1 MGCLRSSDVLLRLFA
16 VFIFFAFLYA
26 PHLPAAARGASEG
39 SGSKLS
45 LPRRVDAAIEH
56 ALKEERIVGTVVLV
70 QKDGRLV
77 YSRAAGSLDREKRIP
92 MRKDAI
98 FRLASMTKPLVSVAA
113 LALVDQGK
121 LKLDDAVTKYLD
133 FRPRLA
139 DGREPVITIRHLMT
153 HTAGLDYGFMEAE
166 DGPYHLARV
175 SDGLD
180 MPGLS
185 LEENLSRIASV
196 PLLYEPGSDWQYS
209 VATDVLGAVLAKC
222 AAQPLPELVESL
234 VTGPLAMKDTA
245 FFLPES
251 KRSRLAVPYADGK
264 PPKRMPDEGL
274 TKVRFPGKGY
284 LHFVPARLF
293 DRASFASGGGG
304 LVGTAADYLR
314 FLNSIAGGGAPV
326 LAKESGEAMLS
337 SQTGPLKLK
346 GQPHGWGFGYGY
358 AVLVDREAAR
368 TAHETGTFKWGGA
381 YGHAYFV
388 DRKQKLIILIMTNTA
403 VEGTLGSFPRQV
415 RDAVYEVEV
424 EP

>member
-1 MGCLRSSDVLLRLFA
+1 VKSLSVMLGVYLSLA
-16 VFIFFAFLYA
+16 AFC
-26 PHLPAAARGASEG
+26 GASAQRATPARPLAFESAKG
-39 SGSKLS
+39 KAALGK
-45 LPRRVDAAIEH
+45 RVDQVVAQAIRR
-56 ALKEERIVGTVVLV
+56 KTIVGTVVLV

-77 YSRAAGSLDREKRIP
+77 YSRAAGFLDRENRIP

-98 FRLASMTKPLVSVAA
+98 FRLASMTKPVVSAAA

-121 LKLDDAVTKYLD
+121 LKLDEAVTKYLN

-153 HTAGLDYGFMEAE
+153 HTAGLDYGFMQDE

-209 VATDVLGAVLAKC
+209 VATDVLGAVLEKC
-222 AAQPLPELVESL
+222 AAKPLPELVESL
-234 VTGPLAMKDTA
+234 VTGPLSMKDSS
-245 FFLPES
+245 FSLPAG
-251 KRSRLAVPYADGK
+251 KLRRLAVPYADGK
-264 PPKRMPDEGL
+264 PPVRMPDAEPTL
-274 TKVRFPGKGY
+274 VPFPGKGY

-304 LVGTAADYLR
+304 MIGTAADYLR

-326 LAKESGEAMLS
+326 LRKESGEAMLN
-337 SQTGPLKLK
+337 SQTGALKLK
-346 GQPHGWGFGYGY
+346 GQPPGWGFSYGY
-358 AVLVDREAAR
+358 AVLVDRDAAH
-368 TAHETGTFKWGGA
+368 TAHENGTFKWGGA

-388 DRKQKLIILIMTNTA
+388 DRKQRLIILIMTNTA
-403 VEGTLGSFPRQV
+403 VEGTLGAFPRQV
-415 RDAVYEVEV
+415 RDAVYEAAV

>member
-1 MGCLRSSDVLLRLFA
+1 MLLRLFSVVLLLA
-16 VFIFFAFLYA
+16 CLAGQ
-26 PHLPAAARGASEG
+26 PLPTPARGLTEG
-39 SGSKLS
+39 SVSHIS
-45 LPRRVDAAIEH
+45 LRRRVDIAIDK
-56 ALKEERIVGTVVLV
+56 ALLDERLVGTVVLV

-77 YSRAAGSLDREKRIP
+77 YSRAAGFLDREKRIP

-98 FRLASMTKPLVSVAA
+98 FRMASMTKPVVSAAA

-121 LKLDDAVTKYLD
+121 LKLDDVVTKYLD
-133 FRPRLA
+133 FRPRLT

-153 HTAGLDYGFMEAE
+153 HTAGLDYGFMQAE

-196 PLLYEPGSDWQYS
+196 SLLFEPGSDWQYS

-222 AAQPLPELVESL
+222 AARPLPDLVESL
-234 VTGPLAMKDTA
+234 VTGPLGMKDTS

-251 KRSRLAVPYADGK
+251 KRNRLAVPYADGK
-264 PPKRMPDEGL
+264 PPTRMSDEGL

-314 FLNSIAGGGAPV
+314 FLNSIASGGAPV

-346 GQPHGWGFGYGY
+346 GQPPGWGFGYGY
-358 AVLVDREAAR
+358 SVLVDKEAAR

-388 DRKQKLIILIMTNTA
+388 DRKQRLIILIMTNTA
-403 VEGTLGSFPRQV
+403 VEGTLGTFPRQV